1 VNATAHE
8 RIQQEIAAYL
18 AGRLTDE
25 ESRSVR
31 NHIESCPECAD
42 VVDAWTPAAVGF
54 RLGGAE
60 LLAPHPDSLKLLRH
74 ARGEVVADDDLIRHL
89 DTCATCLL
97 EVEGARA
104 GSALSEVRPSLK
116 LTRYVSLALAAGLV
130 LGLGLATLVRGPGS
144 PMRPIQGAIQLYSL
158 EQTVRSSDAGS
169 VLEVDRDSTVLPL
182 VLVPA
187 VPEGAGPEAM
197 FLIEI
202 RDEQD
207 NAVWSN
213 RFTAAE
219 LNRYLEVSGVLTLLV
234 PALEEGAYVLQLLA
248 KDSSAAGPLQ
258 EYRFQVRQR

>member
-1 VNATAHE
+1 MNAKAHE

-25 ESRSVR
+25 ESTSVR
-31 NHIESCPECAD
+31 NHIDSCAECAD

-54 RLGGAE
+54 RLAGDE
-60 LLAPHPDSLKLLRH
+60 LLAPHPDSLELLRH
-74 ARGEVVADDDLIRHL
+74 ARGEMVADDDLTRHL
-89 DTCATCLL
+89 ETCATCLL

-104 GSALSEVRPSLK
+104 GSALSEVRPSRK
-116 LTRYVSLALAAGLV
+116 LTRYVSMALAAGLV

-144 PMRPIQGAIQLYSL
+144 PMSSTQGAIQLYSL
-158 EQTVRSSDAGS
+158 EETVRSSDAGS
-169 VLEVDRDSTVLPL
+169 VLEVDRDSTLLPL

-187 VPEGAGPEAM
+187 VPEDAGPEVM

-202 RDEQD
+202 RDERD
-207 NAVWSN
+207 AVWSN

-234 PALEEGAYVLQLLA
+234 PALPEGAYVLQLVA
-248 KDSSAAGPLQ
+248 QDSSAAGPLQ